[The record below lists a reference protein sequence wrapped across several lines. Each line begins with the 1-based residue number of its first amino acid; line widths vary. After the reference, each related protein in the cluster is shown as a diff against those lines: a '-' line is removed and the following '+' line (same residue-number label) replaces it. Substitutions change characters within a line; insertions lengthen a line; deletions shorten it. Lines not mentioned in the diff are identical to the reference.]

1 MFVRTAS
8 AFFASSSMTAS
19 RCTVASR
26 CLFVLARC
34 SYRGSSGI
42 YSSLLAPDRV
52 SMETVKAGNRGG
64 CEILSR
70 LMASLQI
77 STGSRTPVA
86 PISMIFLAINS
97 VSESLRSNPI
107 EGCGENFNF
116 FRFQLAAR
124 E

>member
-26 CLFVLARC
+26 SLFVLASC
-34 SYRGSSGI
+34 SYRGSSGM
-42 YSSLLAPDRV
+42 YSSLLDPDRLARRRLEPATEEAMK
-52 SMETVKAGNRGG
+52 SYAG
-64 CEILSR
+64 

-86 PISMIFLAINS
+86 PISMIFLCDQ
-97 VSESLRSNPI
+97 L
-107 EGCGENFNF
+107 GEQVIAVDQSD
-116 FRFQLAAR
+116 RKT
-124 E
+124 